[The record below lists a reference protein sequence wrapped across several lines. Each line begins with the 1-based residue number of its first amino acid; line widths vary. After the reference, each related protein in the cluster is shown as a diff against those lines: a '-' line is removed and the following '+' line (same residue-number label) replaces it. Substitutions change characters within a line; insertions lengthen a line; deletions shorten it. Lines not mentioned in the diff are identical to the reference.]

1 MFRKPKKKFHALKEK
16 LKMREG
22 YVKILN
28 DNDVKLEFS
37 DSFYYFN
44 DSGIICFI
52 IIIYQLCYKNVNPIH
67 LLTINVRCKE

>member
-1 MFRKPKKKFHALKEK
+1 MFRKPKKKFNALKEK

-44 DSGIICFI
+44 DSVM
-52 IIIYQLCYKNVNPIH
+52 L
-67 LLTINVRCKE
+67 